1 MLRAGGPPG
10 VYDGAREIVSGAL
23 LQEHFSAAT
32 RVWSGVNVMTIH
44 KSKGKEFD
52 EVIIFEGA
60 YAGRLL
66 RQNATARDVEQARL
80 ALRVA
85 VTRARIAPSFSH
97 RIG

>member
-1 MLRAGGPPG
+1 M
-10 VYDGAREIVSGAL
+10 
-23 LQEHFSAAT
+23 LQEHFSATT

-52 EVIIFEGA
+52 EVIIFEGP

-66 RQNATARDVEQARL
+66 RQNATTRDVEQARL

-85 VTRARIAPSFSH
+85 VTRARKRTVILTPKWVNSPLLC
-97 RIG
+97 